1 MAEQES
7 ELFADVAEAEG
18 VEPEAVEAV
27 PEPAAET
34 LSEAE
39 QPQEVVTEPA
49 PTNEPQ
55 HQRPEAGFVPIAAMM
70 DERDKRRA
78 LEAELAQY
86 RNQQAQPTNA
96 PDPFDDPQGFAQYQT
111 QHVEQRLTQERF
123 AFSDRFARKEYG
135 AEAVDTAV
143 QWAQERAQQDPVF
156 AASYMRE
163 SDPIDWIV
171 QQHKRD
177 SMISQI
183 GNRSMDDFVRDYL
196 AQNPGLIGQTAPVAA
211 APVAVTP
218 QQATPPVKVPRS
230 LATQGSGPSDVR
242 DVATGALAAVDA
254 VFPQ

>member
-1 MAEQES
+1 MAELEN
-7 ELFADVAEAEG
+7 ELFADVTEAEG
-18 VEPEAVEAV
+18 AEPEAPEITPEQVAEDQPEPEQPREAV
-27 PEPAAET
+27 A
-34 LSEAE
+34 
-39 QPQEVVTEPA
+39 EPA

-78 LEAELAQY
+78 LEAQLAEYQ
-86 RNQQAQPTNA
+86 RQQAAQPAA
-96 PDPFDDPQGFAQYQT
+96 PDPFDDPQGFAQYQNA
-111 QHVEQRLTQERF
+111 QVEQRLTQERF

-135 AEAVDTAV
+135 AETVDKAV

-156 AASYMRE
+156 AQSYMRE

-196 AQNPGLIGQTAPVAA
+196 AQNPGLISQTAPVAA